1 MRCFLTLLVLMP
13 LVTLADVDRRF
24 AKLRD
29 NAEPLSSVAALVDKY
44 VGDCLPM
51 VGGECERNAEAFR
64 KASNGKQYY
73 MIVTETTAGVLS
85 MGEINQ
91 RDGTFVLL
99 LTPFFSGS
107 NSAVTNGAP
116 TKTDANGNPVMS
128 FIRIESK
135 FPEGWTPALMTR
147 QVQAQAL
154 RLQIVFTPEGLWTLP
169 KKGGGTIKGV
179 KARFDAV
186 LVSVGRTGD
195 QVGLWVRK

>member
-1 MRCFLTLLVLMP
+1 M
-13 LVTLADVDRRF
+13 
-24 AKLRD
+24 
-29 NAEPLSSVAALVDKY
+29 
-44 VGDCLPM
+44 GDCLPM

-195 QVGLWVRK
+195 QVGLWLRK

>member
-1 MRCFLTLLVLMP
+1 VRSFLTLLVLLP
-13 LVTLADVDRRF
+13 LVAHADVDRRF

-29 NAEPLSSVAALVDKY
+29 NAEPLSSVGALVDKY
-44 VGDCLPM
+44 VGDCLPL

-91 RDGTFVLL
+91 REGTFVLQ

-107 NSAVTNGAP
+107 NSAVTHGAP
-116 TKTDANGNPVMS
+116 TKTDANGNPVMP
-128 FIRIESK
+128 FIRIDAK
-135 FPEGWTPALMTR
+135 FPDGWNPALMTR

-179 KARFDAV
+179 KARFEAV
-186 LVSVGRTGD
+186 LVTVGRTGD